1 MAEDKTKFQ
10 LEANMA
16 KALGPNAFR
25 ANIEELKKKA
35 EFGNR
40 QDDTTIVNS
49 DGANASI
56 RLTDN
61 KATIASS
68 QNASMKLNGQQIVA
82 QSYEE
87 KHTTNR
93 LNLEA
98 YEVMVNGHKMNPNIW
113 EYSDMRRFI
122 DSQGGKY
129 DVGCFCM
136 LGTVLTP
143 SWDEQLHRYVLI
155 RRLARMP
162 MFSPAMN
169 VPEILNTLNIEDPTK
184 VSFKYGYK
192 QHTESA
198 EEFQKKMA
206 ATLKKE
212 NEDGDAPET
221 APNGRHYF
229 ESDIKELMD
238 KNEGMTREQAIEQLS
253 KEDKY
258 TKEWK
263 KDTDKKDSG
272 NGDASKESVN
282 DNQNASSNSADGSNK
297 KTEQLTDAQCENIY
311 NEMIR
316 TAPEHTSTLEENART
331 VASSGKTKGRSNL
344 AKDFSMAIEMYRQQG
359 KEKWAS
365 WAYNMSSYVLLK
377 A

>member
-143 SWDEQLHRYVLI
+143 TWDTQLKRYVLV

-162 MFSPAMN
+162 LFSPTLN
-169 VPEILNTLNIEDPTK
+169 VPEILDSLNIDDPTE
-184 VSFKYGYK
+184 VAYKYGYK
-192 QHTESA
+192 PHTQSVEEYYKTIAQKETKKTDNKKSA
-198 EEFQKKMA
+198 NA
-206 ATLKKE
+206 
-212 NEDGDAPET
+212 
-221 APNGRHYF
+221 
-229 ESDIKELMD
+229 
-238 KNEGMTREQAIEQLS
+238 
-253 KEDKY
+253 
-258 TKEWK
+258 
-263 KDTDKKDSG
+263 DSG
-272 NGDASKESVN
+272 NKSDTQDNSENKSDDSKN
-282 DNQNASSNSADGSNK
+282 KDN
-297 KTEQLTDAQCENIY
+297 KTDTSNIY
-311 NEMIR
+311 D
-316 TAPEHTSTLEENART
+316 T
-331 VASSGKTKGRSNL
+331 TK
-344 AKDFSMAIEMYRQQG
+344 
-359 KEKWAS
+359 
-365 WAYNMSSYVLLK
+365 MS
-377 A
+377 